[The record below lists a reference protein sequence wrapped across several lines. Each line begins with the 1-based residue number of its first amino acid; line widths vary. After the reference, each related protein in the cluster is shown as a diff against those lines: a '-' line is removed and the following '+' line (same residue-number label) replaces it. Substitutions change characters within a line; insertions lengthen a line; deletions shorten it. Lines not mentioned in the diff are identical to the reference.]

1 MPVYKDKER
10 GTWFIKCYYTNW
22 DGEKKQKK
30 KRGFTT
36 KKEALEWEHTFL
48 SQEHS
53 ETTMSLQ
60 SLANLYL
67 SDMGTRLRSSTMST
81 KQHIIELK
89 ILPFFQNKLVSE
101 ITPTDIRKWQN
112 QMIAKGY
119 STTYLKL
126 INTQLVAMLN
136 YAVKY
141 CNLREN
147 PCHKAGTIGKSRAKE
162 MQFWTKE
169 EFYRFLACV
178 ENKPTSSEAFQILF
192 WTGIRSGELLAL
204 TAEDLDFKTKTIRIN
219 KTYQRVHQE
228 DIITEPKTPKSNR
241 LVTIPDFLCRTLK
254 VYVKQ
259 RKLQPQDR
267 LFPYTKYYLHHEMDR
282 GCKNSG
288 VPRIRLHDLRHSHAS
303 LLIEL
308 NFSPLLIS
316 ERLGH
321 EKIETTLNIYS
332 HLYPNKQ
339 AELARTLHSIG
350 TKLNEENNKSVPNQ
364 FQKKK
369 KLSTYSEFIT
379 TFICYEDS
387 VTIVANQTT
396 QANVRNGKYFREG
409 KITVKVVDAFSAKQT
424 GANKITVT
432 GTNLPTEKADY
443 VLKLGTATK
452 TLKDVVVNEE
462 KTSAVL
468 TTATS
473 TLSDGSYTVTV
484 GENKAEFTCEEAK
497 VASIVIEPENAIIDA
512 KDRKKAYAYYK
523 VYNQFEE
530 DVTELSLGNSDVT
543 ITGSDKATGAK
554 GKVTFESTS
563 DYNMNVSQVSLSIV
577 CRTNGVSVTKI
588 LTVGEASKLTTVNF
602 EGVYKK
608 NGGTYTKVTSIPE
621 GLAAAGL
628 RDYYL
633 FFTGVD
639 QYELPYDAASIGSS
653 NLSVTLSSATGLTNG
668 TENTTV
674 ELDNKEYYAMGLTVT
689 GTPGILASGTVKIM
703 GVVLTSGK
711 NFTSDITVDSSVKID
726 SIRIFASNGV
736 FGDIENEIDYEIL
749 DTNGNS
755 ITSIDVLSILNDSK
769 YMKNYPDVKFVGS
782 KDGTAKLKFAPGSVG
797 ENGTTVS
804 LSWISPTNKFG
815 YTTLNVR
822 GNQHPKAIIGVDT
835 GLFKASIVATS
846 GGTVEL
852 SANNFI
858 YEDQFGNVMSSA
870 ALAKNTGY
878 KIEIA
883 TAGSIDNSTKLQ
895 VTTKAAASVAGKDKV
910 VTATAIDT
918 TNTSASKFIAK
929 LIDTANKE
937 VSGADFE
944 FNIYAVNLDDVSGI
958 AVIPGDTRKASVP
971 DGATQTFGY
980 DDFGPVYG
988 YYGKE
993 LVYLQKNNDY
1003 KLVGT
1008 PSIPAITATEG
1019 KVTKETSAT
1028 IVLNN
1033 SRGNEVTVPYS
1044 YSNKPVAVI
1053 SSDAFSFSAPD
1064 NQLFAKGYV
1073 TLPNTG
1079 KITAVSMGALTYT
1092 KDLYGG
1098 NNAKNNSTVS
1108 DCATP
1113 RITFSNLPADTTSY
1127 EVANNGTTTAMLT
1140 FKKAGWYTVK
1150 VKYSWNDGFVY
1161 ETSITFDA
1169 SAVVTAQ

>member
-1 MPVYKDKER
+1 M
-10 GTWFIKCYYTNW
+10 T
-22 DGEKKQKK
+22 
-30 KRGFTT
+30 GF
-36 KKEALEWEHTFL
+36 
-48 SQEHS
+48 
-53 ETTMSLQ
+53 
-60 SLANLYL
+60 
-67 SDMGTRLRSSTMST
+67 RR
-81 KQHIIELK
+81 
-89 ILPFFQNKLVSE
+89 V
-101 ITPTDIRKWQN
+101 
-112 QMIAKGY
+112 
-119 STTYLKL
+119 
-126 INTQLVAMLN
+126 
-136 YAVKY
+136 
-141 CNLREN
+141 
-147 PCHKAGTIGKSRAKE
+147 
-162 MQFWTKE
+162 
-169 EFYRFLACV
+169 
-178 ENKPTSSEAFQILF
+178 LF
-192 WTGIRSGELLAL
+192 R
-204 TAEDLDFKTKTIRIN
+204 
-219 KTYQRVHQE
+219 
-228 DIITEPKTPKSNR
+228 
-241 LVTIPDFLCRTLK
+241 
-254 VYVKQ
+254 
-259 RKLQPQDR
+259 
-267 LFPYTKYYLHHEMDR
+267 
-282 GCKNSG
+282 
-288 VPRIRLHDLRHSHAS
+288 
-303 LLIEL
+303 
-308 NFSPLLIS
+308 
-316 ERLGH
+316 
-321 EKIETTLNIYS
+321 
-332 HLYPNKQ
+332 
-339 AELARTLHSIG
+339 
-350 TKLNEENNKSVPNQ
+350 
-364 FQKKK
+364 
-369 KLSTYSEFIT
+369 
-379 TFICYEDS
+379 
-387 VTIVANQTT
+387 
-396 QANVRNGKYFREG
+396 
-409 KITVKVVDAFSAKQT
+409 
-424 GANKITVT
+424 
-432 GTNLPTEKADY
+432 
-443 VLKLGTATK
+443 
-452 TLKDVVVNEE
+452 
-462 KTSAVL
+462 
-468 TTATS
+468 
-473 TLSDGSYTVTV
+473 
-484 GENKAEFTCEEAK
+484 
-497 VASIVIEPENAIIDA
+497 SIVIEPENAIIDA

-1108 DCATP
+1108 D
-1113 RITFSNLPADTTSY
+1113 
-1127 EVANNGTTTAMLT
+1127 
-1140 FKKAGWYTVK
+1140 
-1150 VKYSWNDGFVY
+1150 
-1161 ETSITFDA
+1161 
-1169 SAVVTAQ
+1169 